1 MLRKAHLF
9 APKFNPTVMSQQRF
23 QELIAVFTSKNE
35 ELKEYKREIKDAE
48 TDYPMELEEL
58 LMTLKDLKAQVKEQ
72 REDHIK
78 LILEQDAAYGENRE
92 RVQLLKEEIAQ
103 AKLELFTLATN
114 ASREKGGLDTTVT
127 VQGMP
132 VRLQTQSEIQ
142 VYVDGKV
149 IK

>member
-1 MLRKAHLF
+1 
-9 APKFNPTVMSQQRF
+9 MSQQRF
-23 QELIAVFTSKNE
+23 QELIAIFTSKNE
-35 ELKEYKREIKDAE
+35 ELKEYKKEIKDVE

-58 LMTLKDLKAQVKEQ
+58 LMTFKDLKKQVKEQ
-72 REDHIK
+72 KEDHIR

-114 ASREKGGLDTTVT
+114 ASREKGGLDTTIT
-127 VQGMP
+127 VHGLP